1 MMADTTSD
9 LWGQIMQKIKIG
21 NVCDV
26 LNGFAFKSENY
37 VGSGIRVIRIA
48 NVQKGYIE
56 DTTPAF
62 YPLDSGGLD
71 KYMLEN
77 GDLLMS
83 LTGNVGRVA
92 MLEADMLPAALNQ
105 RVACLRLKS
114 SKISKK
120 YLFHILNSDYFEQQ
134 CIQSSKGVAQKNMST
149 EWLKDYEI
157 PLYSP
162 EQQNKI
168 ASVLDRVHL
177 IINTQKKQLQKLDEL
192 VKARFVEMFGD
203 PVTNLKGWTTKTL
216 LDMGYCKNGMNF
228 HNGDSGLKIHCLG
241 VGDFKDLS
249 VIDGTEHLPV
259 ISLNEAPS
267 EESMLRDGDIVFVRS
282 NGNKALVGRCL
293 AVYPRNTPT
302 TYSGFCIRYRLTSS
316 EVDVT
321 YLLQVLKTDSMRRK
335 MAGRGA
341 NIQNLNQ
348 QVLAALDIPLP
359 PIEQQQQ
366 FAAFVE
372 QIDKSK
378 VAVQKSLDEAQLLFD
393 SLMQQYFE

>member
-1 MMADTTSD
+1 
-9 LWGQIMQKIKIG
+9 MQKIKIG
-21 NVCDV
+21 DVCDV

-162 EQQNKI
+162 EQQNEI

-192 VKARFVEMFGD
+192 VKARFVELFGD
-203 PVTNLKGWTTKTL
+203 MFLNSKAWEERPLDLLAEVVSGITKGRKAKEPHLTEVPYMAVSNVKDGYIDWTTVKT
-216 LDMGYCKNGMNF
+216 
-228 HNGDSGLKIHCLG
+228 IQATQQE
-241 VGDFKDLS
+241 
-249 VIDGTEHLPV
+249 IEQ
-259 ISLNEAPS
+259 
-267 EESMLRDGDIVFVRS
+267 
-282 NGNKALVGRCL
+282 
-293 AVYPRNTPT
+293 
-302 TYSGFCIRYRLTSS
+302 YRLLPD
-316 EVDVT
+316 DVLMT
-321 YLLQVLKTDSMRRK
+321 EGGDPDKL
-335 MAGRGA
+335 GRGA
-341 NIQNLNQ
+341 ILKEPLENCIHQNHIFRVRLNESLILPTFFAEYLKHQ
-348 QVLAALDIPLP
+348 KAKRYFLGCAKQTTGIASINMRQLKALPVLLP
-359 PIEQQQQ
+359 PLELQVQ
-366 FAAFVE
+366 FASFVK
-372 QIDKSK
+372 QVDKSK

-393 SLMQQYFE
+393 SLMQQYFG

>member
-1 MMADTTSD
+1 
-9 LWGQIMQKIKIG
+9 MQKIKIG
-21 NVCDV
+21 DVCDV

-203 PVTNLKGWTTKTL
+203 CVLNTKSWNTKRLGDIAEVGSSKRVFVENLKEKGIPFYRGTEIGALAEGKTVVPEL
-216 LDMGYCKNGMNF
+216 FISEEHYSELCKATGF
-228 HNGDSGLKIHCLG
+228 PQ
-241 VGDFKDLS
+241 VGDFLMPSICPDGRIWIVNTSEPFYFKDGRVLWVHAINNS
-249 VIDGTEHLPV
+249 YNPVFLLHTLKDRIMTDYSSIASGTTFAELK
-259 ISLNEAPS
+259 I
-267 EESMLRDGDIVFVRS
+267 F
-282 NGNKALVGRCL
+282 ALKECRI
-293 AVYPRNTPT
+293 
-302 TYSGFCIRYRLTSS
+302 F
-316 EVDVT
+316 DVP
-321 YLLQVLKTDSMRRK
+321 LKLQ
-335 MAGRGA
+335 
-341 NIQNLNQ
+341 N
-348 QVLAALDIPLP
+348 
-359 PIEQQQQ
+359 Q

-393 SLMQQYFE
+393 CLMQEYFS

>member
-1 MMADTTSD
+1 
-9 LWGQIMQKIKIG
+9 MQKIKIG
-21 NVCDV
+21 DVCDV

-162 EQQNKI
+162 EHQNKI
-168 ASVLDRVHL
+168 VSVLDRVHL

-192 VKARFVEMFGD
+192 VKARFVELFGD
-203 PVTNLKGWTTKTL
+203 PILNQKQFPVYRMDEVVEFQGGSQPDKKFFEYEPTDDNIRLIQIRDYKTDKFITYIPRAMAKRFCTADDIMIGRYGPPIFQILQGIEGSFNVALMKATPKKGNKEFVRQFLKQECL
-216 LDMGYCKNGMNF
+216 LDYLEGMSKRTAGQDGIQMDKLKAYPFPLPPVELQNQF
-228 HNGDSGLKIHCLG
+228 EKFANQVDKSKLQVPSG
-241 VGDFKDLS
+241 
-249 VIDGTEHLPV
+249 
-259 ISLNEAPS
+259 N
-267 EESMLRDGDIVFVRS
+267 
-282 NGNKALVGRCL
+282 AL
-293 AVYPRNTPT
+293 
-302 TYSGFCIRYRLTSS
+302 CIRYPIFYRN
-316 EVDVT
+316 
-321 YLLQVLKTDSMRRK
+321 
-335 MAGRGA
+335 
-341 NIQNLNQ
+341 NI
-348 QVLAALDIPLP
+348 
-359 PIEQQQQ
+359 
-366 FAAFVE
+366 
-372 QIDKSK
+372 
-378 VAVQKSLDEAQLLFD
+378 
-393 SLMQQYFE
+393 FERSIKC